1 MKNIKF
7 LTQYMTN
14 PRTVG
19 AVLPSSKYLS
29 HKMLDKV
36 NFKAATCIIEYGSG
50 TGAFTK
56 EILKKRNKDTII
68 ILIEYNKEFF
78 KLLKANFEH
87 EENLFI
93 INDSA
98 ENIEKHLCDLKITS
112 VDFIVSGLPFASLPT
127 EMSERILTNT
137 LKILDQNGVFITF
150 QYTKCKISFM
160 EQFFSTINVEK
171 EYRNVPPAYIL
182 TCKK

>member
-1 MKNIKF
+1 MKNITF
-7 LTQYMTN
+7 LTQYLTN

-29 HKMLDKV
+29 HKMLDEI
-36 NFKAATCIIEYGSG
+36 NFKTANCIIEYGSG

-56 EILKKRNKDTII
+56 EILKRRERETMI
-68 ILIEYNKEFF
+68 ILFEYNKEFF
-78 KLLKANFEH
+78 KILKENFET
-87 EENLFI
+87 EPNLFI

-98 ENIEKHLCDLKITS
+98 ENIEKHLKDLNILS
-112 VDFIVSGLPFASLPT
+112 ADFIVSGLPFASLPT
-127 EMSERILTNT
+127 DMSNSILTNT
-137 LKILDQNGVFITF
+137 LNILNQDGLFITF

-160 EQFFSTINVEK
+160 KQFFSHINIKK

-182 TCKK
+182 SCKK

>member
-1 MKNIKF
+1 MRNIKF
-7 LTQYMTN
+7 LTQYITN

-29 HKMLDKV
+29 YKMLDQV
-36 NFKAATCIIEYGSG
+36 NFKTANCIIEYGSG

-56 EILKKRNKDTII
+56 EILKRRKKETTIV
-68 ILIEYNKEFF
+68 LVEYNKEFF
-78 KLLKANFEH
+78 NILKENFEN
-87 EENLFI
+87 EPNLFI

-98 ENIEKHLCDLKITS
+98 ENIEKHLNDLNITS

-127 EMSERILTNT
+127 EMSDKILTNT
-137 LKILDQNGVFITF
+137 LNILNQNGLFITF
-150 QYTKCKISFM
+150 QYTKLKIAYM
-160 EQFFSTINVEK
+160 ERFFPHIQIEK

-182 TCKK
+182 SCKK